1 MLEVLDQEKGL
12 ALAETL
18 TEAGERIAAGEK
30 VTGPAADRYRAAA
43 AEFSNRYAGTYLG
56 KRRWSPT
63 HACRSTKTRKPS

>member
-30 VTGPAADRYRAAA
+30 VGGPAADRYAVCPLLVWAAVRSPVSSPISCGAGRCGCRA
-43 AEFSNRYAGTYLG
+43 
-56 KRRWSPT
+56 RR
-63 HACRSTKTRKPS
+63 